1 MSFKSPGTVVYRKKR
16 RLGRGKM
23 LTLTHHFQP
32 LPRAFSKRRPRQPR
46 LFAGVIGLCLAFVG
60 TSNWESKGAKRRG
73 GSSRALAKPFMVR
86 GVAESLAHPSGEKPS
101 CSMAMVY
108 GPGRLCS
115 LLSFHAPSLVTPSS
129 QQRTQSWPKT
139 LVAPAA
145 SSSLETMGYTQA
157 EWGWPLHPQWPG
169 SGIDHRPSNE
179 GVNTS
184 PASMQGVPGEWGLE
198 PALCWKQGCSCFRWR
213 AWVWPHTLILFS
225 HFDAEPHRA
234 VDVDCLIFLMSSLL
248 EVYFF
253 KTKKGLESHVNKT
266 TKLKPI
272 IWSLQWVHSF
282 IPSTNL

>member
-1 MSFKSPGTVVYRKKR
+1 MSFKSLGTVVYRKKR

-115 LLSFHAPSLVTPSS
+115 LLSFSVLFTFKLLPWLHLHLSKELRAGPRPWWLL
-129 QQRTQSWPKT
+129 Q
-139 LVAPAA
+139 PAA
-145 SSSLETMGYTQA
+145 L
-157 EWGWPLHPQWPG
+157 
-169 SGIDHRPSNE
+169 
-179 GVNTS
+179 
-184 PASMQGVPGEWGLE
+184 
-198 PALCWKQGCSCFRWR
+198 
-213 AWVWPHTLILFS
+213 
-225 HFDAEPHRA
+225 
-234 VDVDCLIFLMSSLL
+234 
-248 EVYFF
+248 
-253 KTKKGLESHVNKT
+253 
-266 TKLKPI
+266 
-272 IWSLQWVHSF
+272 
-282 IPSTNL
+282 